1 MRCRYGCRLMML
13 TARYSASATTTLA
26 SACGNVS
33 ADNDQ
38 RMSARASISGASP
51 SGPPMQNATSRPS
64 CALLSRN
71 FARCSLDIARP
82 STHGIA
88 GDGQSSGDATLP
100 SPENVANGT
109 LPHDYHADLKA
120 TSDPINFA
128 PMDGQ
133 HGTVGTESVTYH
145 WDASSNT
152 LVATSDAGRGDIFKV
167 VVDGGADN
175 GNGNYQL
182 TLLKPV
188 MHASGNNENDATVEL
203 TYQVKDSSSDTAR
216 AS

>member
-1 MRCRYGCRLMML
+1 MRIRSRPP
-13 TARYSASATTTLA
+13 ATTTASVDDEGLA
-26 SACGNVS
+26 
-33 ADNDQ
+33 
-38 RMSARASISGASP
+38 
-51 SGPPMQNATSRPS
+51 
-64 CALLSRN
+64 
-71 FARCSLDIARP
+71 
-82 STHGIA
+82 HGIA

-182 TLLKPV
+182 TPAQPV
-188 MHASGNNENDATVEL
+188 MHVSGNNENDATVEL
-203 TYQVKDSSSDTAR
+203 TYQVKDSSSDTAEGKLTVTFNDDTPVAQSDTVTIEAGKVATVDIQFIVDRSLSMFR
-216 AS
+216 ARAGA